1 MPKKKSTSKAKK
13 TSKLQGLSQAHGK
26 DETKEFQP
34 TTLDQVWGDTGLWK
48 YNTMNEDE
56 YKDQLKQM
64 SKADL
69 YAHASKNG
77 IIPTDNRDLLVNKLV
92 REFTKYVST
101 YRVPRQDTNEV
112 KDYNQLPEDVKKTL
126 GEGR

>member
-13 TSKLQGLSQAHGK
+13 TSKLQGLSKAHGK

>member
-1 MPKKKSTSKAKK
+1 
-13 TSKLQGLSQAHGK
+13 
-26 DETKEFQP
+26 
-34 TTLDQVWGDTGLWK
+34 
-48 YNTMNEDE
+48 MNEDE

>member
-26 DETKEFQP
+26 AETKEFQP

>member
-64 SKADL
+64 SKAD
-69 YAHASKNG
+69 YICS
-77 IIPTDNRDLLVNKLV
+77 R
-92 REFTKYVST
+92 F
-101 YRVPRQDTNEV
+101 
-112 KDYNQLPEDVKKTL
+112 KKWNYSY
-126 GEGR
+126 